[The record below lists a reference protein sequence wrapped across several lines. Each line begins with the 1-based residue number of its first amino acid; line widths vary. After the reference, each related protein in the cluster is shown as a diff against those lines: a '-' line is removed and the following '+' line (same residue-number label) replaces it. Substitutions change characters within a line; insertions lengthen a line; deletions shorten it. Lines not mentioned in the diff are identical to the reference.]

1 MHVPQLRRRME
12 LSTPEP
18 IAPSQ
23 TRSRSHEST
32 YQKDKHAVLRW
43 QAKFKLCHRDV
54 RVRINMIS
62 VLTTSEI
69 SNLNIVQIIKKYITG
84 LDVSVNESF
93 LVEIVY
99 AKNCL
104 LEKLKLHQ
112 CLHFFSVQ
120 IIIKSTEKKINF
132 NKWSDC
138 DFNKETSEQTRSV
151 LPFAQLLCQVYR
163 WIMSSSLFFFPS
175 NI

>member
-1 MHVPQLRRRME
+1 ME

-120 IIIKSTEKKINF
+120 IIIKSTEKKSISTSDQIVTSIKKQV
-132 NKWSDC
+132 NKQ
-138 DFNKETSEQTRSV
+138 E
-151 LPFAQLLCQVYR
+151 VYYHLHNSCAR
-163 WIMSSSLFFFPS
+163 YTDE
-175 NI
+175 

>member
-1 MHVPQLRRRME
+1 ME

-18 IAPSQ
+18 IVPSQ

-104 LEKLKLHQ
+104 LEKLKL
-112 CLHFFSVQ
+112 LINVSIFFSVQ
-120 IIIKSTEKKINF
+120 IIIKSTEKKSISTSDQIVTSIKKQV
-132 NKWSDC
+132 NKQ
-138 DFNKETSEQTRSV
+138 E
-151 LPFAQLLCQVYR
+151 VYYHLHNSCAR
-163 WIMSSSLFFFPS
+163 YTDE
-175 NI
+175 